1 MLMNEKEY
9 LDERLIG
16 QLKWY
21 DAKSAYNKKW
31 YRICQLTQLV
41 MATLITLSGIFAPK
55 EYPWMYFV
63 IPVLGAIIAIVSG
76 VLGLFKFQEN
86 WVDYRT
92 TTESL
97 RHEKYLFLTK
107 SEPYHNDNPLQLL
120 VSRVETLISKEN
132 TNWAQN
138 ISKVSKEKK

>member
-21 DAKSAYNKKW
+21 DAKSAYNKKC

-132 TNWAQN
+132 TNWAQY
-138 ISKVSKEKK
+138 IRKVSKEKK